1 MESEQHKTSPMN
13 PEHDCR
19 DLLLEIGTEELPPK
33 NLYGLAEA
41 LATNLHRALASA
53 DLMGGKTHFFATPR
67 RLAVLIKELPAVQ
80 PDRHQEKRG
89 PALKAAFDAWGNP
102 TRAAEGFAR
111 SCGVPVT
118 ELTKSCTDKGQ
129 WLTYASVEP
138 GAPASEIIPQAVENA
153 LAALPIPKR
162 MRWGDRSEEF
172 IRPVHWVVLLLGKEV
187 VPANILGNPTGRTT
201 RGHRFHHPQTL
212 HLADP
217 AAYGPL
223 LETEGRVIADF
234 ANRRD
239 AIRAQAEEAAITVG
253 GQVHI
258 DEALLDEVTA
268 LVEWPVALVGD
279 FEPRFLEVPAEV
291 LVTTMQDNQ
300 KYFPVVDASG
310 RLMPHFI
317 TISNIESRDP
327 AQVRAG
333 NERVIRPRFS
343 DAQFFWNQDRET
355 PLASRQPQLQ
365 QVVFQHQL
373 GSVYDK
379 CERIAQLAQFIAECT
394 GNNPD
399 WAERAAR
406 LSKCDLLTLM
416 VQEFPKLQGTM
427 GRHYA
432 HHDGEPEEIAQALE
446 EQYRPRFAGDILPT
460 TGTGQ
465 ALALADRLDTLIGI
479 FAIGQAPTGAK
490 DPFALR
496 RAALGVLRILI
507 EGKLPLDLEV
517 LLARGAERF
526 PGTVNAKGTLD
537 SVFEFLMER
546 LRGYYME
553 QHFRPDTF
561 EAVLDCRPTSPL
573 DFDRRLRALSRFRTL
588 PEAESLAAA
597 NKRIRNILRQVEGTL
612 PFEIRTDLLQ
622 EEAERL
628 LAGRL
633 AELSSEVIPLLD
645 NGMYSDALTR
655 LSALRQP
662 VDRFFDEVMVMV
674 ETADLRNNRIA
685 LLNEM
690 ESLFLRIANLSQLQ
704 G

>member
-1 MESEQHKTSPMN
+1 
-13 PEHDCR
+13 
-19 DLLLEIGTEELPPK
+19 
-33 NLYGLAEA
+33 
-41 LATNLHRALASA
+41 
-53 DLMGGKTHFFATPR
+53 
-67 RLAVLIKELPAVQ
+67 
-80 PDRHQEKRG
+80 
-89 PALKAAFDAWGNP
+89 
-102 TRAAEGFAR
+102 
-111 SCGVPVT
+111 
-118 ELTKSCTDKGQ
+118 
-129 WLTYASVEP
+129 
-138 GAPASEIIPQAVENA
+138 
-153 LAALPIPKR
+153 
-162 MRWGDRSEEF
+162 
-172 IRPVHWVVLLLGKEV
+172 
-187 VPANILGNPTGRTT
+187 
-201 RGHRFHHPQTL
+201 
-212 HLADP
+212 
-217 AAYGPL
+217 
-223 LETEGRVIADF
+223 
-234 ANRRD
+234 
-239 AIRAQAEEAAITVG
+239 
-253 GQVHI
+253 
-258 DEALLDEVTA
+258 
-268 LVEWPVALVGD
+268 
-279 FEPRFLEVPAEV
+279 
-291 LVTTMQDNQ
+291 MQDNQ

-327 AQVRAG
+327 VQVRAG

-379 CERIAQLAQFIAECT
+379 CERIAQLARFIAECT
-394 GNNPD
+394 GNDPD
-399 WAERAAR
+399 WTERAAK

-427 GRHYA
+427 GRYYA
-432 HHDGEPEEIAQALE
+432 HHDGEPEEIARALQ
-446 EQYRPRFAGDILPT
+446 EQYCPRFAGDALPT

-496 RAALGVLRILI
+496 RAGLGVLRILI

-517 LLARGAERF
+517 LLAKGAERF

-597 NKRIRNILRQVEGTL
+597 NKRIRNILRQVEDTL

>member
-1 MESEQHKTSPMN
+1 MN

-19 DLLLEIGTEELPPK
+19 DLLLEIGTEEVPPK